1 MEKALKA
8 TIIQLAFSRMKIL
21 VLVIKGIQIGGY
33 QAHNKGKDKKFN
45 LI

>member
-1 MEKALKA
+1 MEKAPKA
-8 TIIQLAFSRMKIL
+8 KGKQLAFFRMKIL